1 MAATPTLGM
10 FPLSTVLFPGAG
22 LPLHVFEPR
31 YRALMADCLDRDG
44 EFGVVLIA
52 RGSEVGGGDRRVD
65 IGTVVRVADLTP
77 LPDARFALMAES
89 TGRLRV
95 TEWLEDDPYPQAIV
109 EDLPGQPFTGE
120 PVALTRAE
128 SSVRRLRSLLSELGR
143 VPAIPHD
150 LDFGSTP
157 DEIVW
162 RLCASAPLNPLDG
175 QRLLAIDDPG
185 ERLDELVGLCDA
197 MAVDVTAMLADGVD

>member
-1 MAATPTLGM
+1 M
-10 FPLSTVLFPGAG
+10 FPLSVVLYPYTGI
-22 LPLHVFEPR
+22 PLQVFEPR
-31 YRALMADCLDRDG
+31 YLELLSVCL
-44 EFGVVLIA
+44 EEEQPFGVVLIS

-197 MAVDVTAMLADGVD
+197 MAGDVTAMLADGVD